1 MSWNPTPGQEPN
13 QPGSGQYGGYSSQPG
28 GAYGSPPNN
37 PYGSPPSGAS
47 YGQAQYGQQP
57 YGMSG
62 AASALGPT
70 SMGMEANLAA
80 GLSYLVGW
88 VTGLIFF
95 LVEKQNRFVR
105 FHAMQSIIWFGALTV
120 VEIALRIVW
129 IVPFLGLLA
138 FCFQGL
144 IGLLGFVSWIVLM
157 IMAFQGKYFKL
168 PVVGD
173 YAERYASPPP
183 TGTGF

>member
-13 QPGSGQYGGYSSQPG
+13 QPSSGQYGGYSSQPG

-37 PYGSPPSGAS
+37 PYGSSPSGAS

-57 YGMSG
+57 HGMSG

-70 SMGMEANLAA
+70 SMGMEANMAA

-88 VTGLIFF
+88 ITGLIFY
-95 LVEKQNRFVR
+95 LSEKQNRFVR
-105 FHAMQSIIWFGALTV
+105 FHAMQSIIWFAALTILIV
-120 VEIALRIVW
+120 ALGVLGMI
-129 IVPFLGLLA
+129 PFVGLLT
-138 FCFQGL
+138 FCLSGL
-144 IGLLGFVSWIVLM
+144 VGLVGFVSWIVLL

-173 YAERYASPPP
+173 YAERYASTPP
-183 TGTGF
+183 TGAGL